1 MLVIFLLFLFCFSI
15 NLDPDSASVANVA
28 TLLSKS
34 EMNSVSTN
42 LSTNPFIFVLLLIMS
57 LIN

>member
-15 NLDPDSASVANVA
+15 NLDPNSASVANVA

-42 LSTNPFIFVLLLIMS
+42 LSTNPFIFVLLLMMS
-57 LIN
+57 